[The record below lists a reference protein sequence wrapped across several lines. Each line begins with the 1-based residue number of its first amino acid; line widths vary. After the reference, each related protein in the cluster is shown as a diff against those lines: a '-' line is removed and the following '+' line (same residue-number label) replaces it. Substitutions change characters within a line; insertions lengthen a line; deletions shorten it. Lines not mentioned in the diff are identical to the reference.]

1 MLPNLSCLK
10 ANVENVNSHFSI
22 VYILLYY
29 VHSSDLKLTVMSE
42 NNIINSK
49 GLIMWLGFSTNLTQ
63 LFILFNLLIKLRS
76 QIYNQ
81 SYTM

>member
-1 MLPNLSCLK
+1 MLPNLSYLK

-22 VYILLYY
+22 GYILLYY

-49 GLIMWLGFSTNLTQ
+49 GLIMWLGFSTNLT
-63 LFILFNLLIKLRS
+63 
-76 QIYNQ
+76 
-81 SYTM
+81 

>member
-1 MLPNLSCLK
+1 MLPNLSYLK

-42 NNIINSK
+42 NNIINSN
-49 GLIMWLGFSTNLTQ
+49 GLIMWLGFSTNLT
-63 LFILFNLLIKLRS
+63 
-76 QIYNQ
+76 
-81 SYTM
+81 